1 MIKLNWKKKFRL
13 KRFFFI
19 YIVNYIFFYYKVII
33 SEVYIVLK
41 YIFKE
46 EKKNILVLYLNGEYE
61 I

>member
-1 MIKLNWKKKFRL
+1 MIKLNWKKKISV
-13 KRFFFI
+13 KKFFFI
-19 YIVNYIFFYYKVII
+19 YIVNYIFYYKVII

-46 EKKNILVLYLNGEYE
+46 EKKNILVLYLIGEYE